1 MKTETKVRKQ
11 FILDI
16 AKIKTIRKITKAKT
30 DTEAI
35 NNAMDTLIADNKI
48 RRVLMSIKGKGN
60 IKDVYGR
67 CQS

>member
-1 MKTETKVRKQ
+1 MKAELKVRKQ

-48 RRVLMSIKGKGN
+48 RRVLLSIKGKGN